1 MNKGIKKGLL
11 LFAGCCM
18 AAGLPDKALAA
29 SYNDDTAD
37 SYLSRISSG
46 AEELAQDW
54 ISEGGAEDVYNGP
67 GAAQAALAEDSALAG
82 PKIHEVSMGE
92 KYHSDYDLYEH
103 SIDGKYFIYSNVS
116 NGGITDRPVYVEI
129 PVDVFCT
136 AEKDGVPMDYVSGQM
151 LSARG
156 TYVMRLTA
164 VYDKNVPLSQQ
175 EEYRTVFRFRIDEKR
190 QDASGAVSGAAGA
203 LTRQIDGLTGSDT
216 AGILNQIASESGL
229 AGDDIAAALAD
240 QLFSESGKVKEAGEG
255 SLDGMQTEAGNT
267 DETQESALGQDE
279 DSGQEGSGQ
288 GEDSSREGSGQESD
302 SGQEDREASGRSQV
316 YLEDEKMY
324 LVTLENGFTFRSSVP
339 EGMLINQSVA
349 IYPGEGEYTL
359 YRGEEEVS
367 LNERQETAEYG
378 SYRLVSGDYE
388 FTFEIN
394 NTYVNRDTFTAPK
407 GTRIF
412 TASFNGDT
420 LDTGEGTLLTM
431 ETDGSYLVTLKG
443 DYGEIL
449 EVELNRDTEP
459 PAVEVRIEGQ
469 TAQISYASKDLASVT
484 LSKNGGEP
492 REFNGFTITE
502 TGNYILTVTDRAGN
516 QTLKEFSLRYK
527 INMYGVVAIAAVVT
541 AAAAGAVILI
551 RKKRN
556 LTVR

>member
-18 AAGLPDKALAA
+18 AAGLPDKAQAA

-156 TYVMRLTA
+156 TYVMRLIA

-339 EGMLINQSVA
+339 EGMIINQSVA
-349 IYPGEGEYTL
+349 IYPEEGQYIL

-412 TASFNGDT
+412 TASFNGNT

-443 DYGEIL
+443 AYGEIL

-492 REFNGFTITE
+492 QEFNGFTITE
-502 TGNYILTVTDRAGN
+502 TGNYILTVTDRASN

>member
-240 QLFSESGKVKEAGEG
+240 QLFSESGESGEAGEE
-255 SLDGMQTEAGNT
+255 DNAETAAGNL
-267 DETQESALGQDE
+267 DETQESAAD
-279 DSGQEGSGQ
+279 Q

-407 GTRIF
+407 GTRIS
-412 TASFNGDT
+412 TASFNGNS
-420 LDTGEGTLLTM
+420 LDTGEGRILTM
-431 ETDGSYLVTLKG
+431 EADGSYLVTLKG

>member
-103 SIDGKYFIYSNVS
+103 SIDGRYFIFSNVS

-240 QLFSESGKVKEAGEG
+240 QLFSESGESGEAGEE
-255 SLDGMQTEAGNT
+255 DNAETAAGNL
-267 DETQESALGQDE
+267 DETQESAAD
-279 DSGQEGSGQ
+279 QE
-288 GEDSSREGSGQESD
+288 EDSSWEGSGQESD

-407 GTRIF
+407 GTRIS
-412 TASFNGDT
+412 TASFNGNT

>member
-240 QLFSESGKVKEAGEG
+240 QLFSESGESGEAGEE
-255 SLDGMQTEAGNT
+255 DNAETAAGNL
-267 DETQESALGQDE
+267 DETQESAAD
-279 DSGQEGSGQ
+279 Q

-407 GTRIF
+407 GTRIS
-412 TASFNGDT
+412 TASFNGNT

-492 REFNGFTITE
+492 REFNGFSITE

>member
-216 AGILNQIASESGL
+216 TGILNQIASESGL

-240 QLFSESGKVKEAGEG
+240 QLFSESGESGEAGEE
-255 SLDGMQTEAGNT
+255 DNAETAAGNL
-267 DETQESALGQDE
+267 DETQESAAD
-279 DSGQEGSGQ
+279 Q

-339 EGMLINQSVA
+339 EGMIINQSVA
-349 IYPGEGEYTL
+349 IYPEEGQYIL

-407 GTRIF
+407 GTRIS
-412 TASFNGDT
+412 TASFNGNS
-420 LDTGEGTLLTM
+420 LDTGEGRLLTM
-431 ETDGSYLVTLKG
+431 EADGSYLVTLKG

>member
-407 GTRIF
+407 GTRIS
-412 TASFNGDT
+412 TASFNGNT
-420 LDTGEGTLLTM
+420 LDTGEGRLLTM
-431 ETDGSYLVTLKG
+431 EADGSYLVTLKG